1 MLSLLS
7 VGLKE
12 GICDEPIYDKT
23 IRPEKSVKLAPSAGE
38 IYQAKYQV
46 FVVFII
52 IVSLHSHHVTIAS
65 GQREGLSLVKDFSV
79 F

>member
-38 IYQAKYQV
+38 I
-46 FVVFII
+46 
-52 IVSLHSHHVTIAS
+52 
-65 GQREGLSLVKDFSV
+65 
-79 F
+79 